1 LEEANILNDLWFISQ
16 NHNKEEKM
24 KKSLLFLFLGIVI
37 SQFSLIG
44 SSFAGQDP
52 NDPVGPDSVFL
63 RSTGFLVPE
72 PPGVG
77 KIAIPVYFRND
88 SSFIALQVPL
98 TWTGPATI
106 DSFSFFGSRIDYLF
120 NKNVTIDSTNKKVLV
135 TANVGAQQS
144 IPEGRGM
151 LVKFYFSTTDTG
163 TLTIDTVANSPLPQ
177 EHLLF
182 TKGGSI
188 TYTPQFLKGEFRLGS
203 EQDPNDPTL
212 PDSVSFYPSYAYWP
226 LPSGPAK
233 FYAHIRIANDDS
245 VGAIILPL
253 IWSGP
258 VTYDSVTFR
267 ETIFPAL
274 QYRTV
279 NPDLGASKV
288 LIGAIPVS
296 EPPIPP
302 TWGLFAT
309 LCFTLDS
316 NTGLVMVDSTFFPP
330 INPLIFTTTEPEGF
344 KPQFVVGDFPV
355 LQYLPGDV
363 NFDGKLDVI
372 DIVYLV
378 NYLYIDGTPPPHLIT
393 ADMNGPD
400 RVINVEDVVY
410 LINYLYMHGPTPLP
424 GDPW

>member
-1 LEEANILNDLWFISQ
+1 
-16 NHNKEEKM
+16 M
-24 KKSLLFLFLGIVI
+24 KKSLLVLFLGIVI
-37 SQFSLIG
+37 SQFSLVG
-44 SSFAGQDP
+44 SSFSGQDP
-52 NDPVGPDSVFL
+52 NDPIGPDSVFL
-63 RSTGFLVPE
+63 RSTGFLVPQ
-72 PPGVG
+72 PPGIG

-98 TWTGPATI
+98 IWTGPATI
-106 DSFSFFGSRIDYLF
+106 DSFSFFGSRITYVFD
-120 NKNVTIDSTNKKVLV
+120 KNVVIDNNNKKVLI
-135 TANVGAQQS
+135 TADVGAQQS

-163 TLTIDTVANSPLPQ
+163 TLIIDTIANSPLPE

-182 TKGGSI
+182 AASELV
-188 TYTPQFLKGEFRLGS
+188 TYTPQFLKGEFRLVS

-212 PDSVSFYPSYAYWP
+212 PDSVSFYPNNAYYP

-245 VGAIILPL
+245 VGALILPL

-258 VTYDSVTFR
+258 VAYDSVTFR
-267 ETIFPAL
+267 ESIFPTL

-302 TWGLFAT
+302 NQGLFAS
-309 LCFTLDS
+309 LCFTLTS
-316 NTGLVMVDSTFFPP
+316 NTGLVVVDSTFFVP
-330 INPLIFTTTEPEGF
+330 INHLIFTTTEPEGF

-355 LQYLPGDV
+355 LQYWPGDV
-363 NFDGKLDVI
+363 NFDGKVDVL
-372 DIVYLV
+372 DIVYFI
-378 NYLYIDGTPPPHLIT
+378 NYLYIDGPPPPHLIT
-393 ADMNGPD
+393 ADVNGPD
-400 RVINVEDVVY
+400 RIIDILDVVY
-410 LINYLYMHGPTPLP
+410 IISYLYQYGATPLP